1 MPFQIRQ
8 IQQLAQTGTDP
19 ARYFSLTNYREAER
33 VASAWN
39 EIADRAETC
48 ALSRISGLFG
58 PRGPVRRGTDYAAT
72 MDTIPGRGLGVG
84 VSIGNQPPQ
93 VVNVFTPQTTD
104 NNGTFFD
111 TFLGRNHFNNAANNA
126 RIMRF
131 TVKVDQPGKYPLR
144 ITMVDPTMV
153 VQKVIIHDAPLPKS
167 YFGPLEASLN
177 GPVASPVK

>member
-1 MPFQIRQ
+1 MPPH
-8 IQQLAQTGTDP
+8 GTK
-19 ARYFSLTNYREAER
+19 
-33 VASAWN
+33 
-39 EIADRAETC
+39 
-48 ALSRISGLFG
+48 SRIEPKPAPYLEY
-58 PRGPVRRGTDYAAT
+58 PVYLARAGQFDVELITAAT

-144 ITMVDPTMV
+144 ITMVDPTVV
-153 VQKVIIHDAPLPKS
+153 VQKVIVHDAPLPKS
-167 YFGPLEASLN
+167 YFRPARSLT
-177 GPVASPVK
+177 